1 MAFRQ
6 TDAASGCWPP
16 GLPPAFRL
24 SIKAFGSGCLHR
36 LADAKKEIVTRL
48 NTVLRPIAVLL
59 VLLLAGLPGAVVAQQ
74 GGQVGAAGG
83 LIADQ
88 RGKLDALKAKLDDV
102 ATRIE
107 AAKDDDAA
115 LVEIRL
121 ELTDIAGAVLQS
133 GVAFRPRVAEINAR
147 LEQLG
152 PPADGQSAEPDIVT
166 GERSAL
172 IAEKAEIN
180 AVLGIAESLSV
191 RVDNLVERIGVLRR
205 DLFARQLTQR
215 YPFDY
220 ALIGEVADAFQS
232 ESGKLSRTI
241 GAWLHFVVQFKLNS
255 LLPAAFF
262 ALLAAVPLI
271 SGRRLF
277 GRLIHADPAIETP
290 TYLHRLAVAFWST
303 LIPSAAVGAFLAA
316 TYFCFSFYNVLRGDI
331 GDMMLALFYVI
342 AVLFFVTRL
351 ARAALSPN
359 LPNWRLVGVESGAA
373 HWLFWLIAATA
384 AVNGIDYLLSA
395 TYDILGSPLSLT
407 VAESVLA
414 GLLVGMLV
422 VLFGLARPFRNKD
435 GTPRGW
441 PRSLKFLFIALGVV
455 TALSALLG
463 YVGFAKFMSQ
473 QIVITGAILATMY
486 IGVLTAGAA
495 SEEGQFKNAPAGRAL
510 QRRFGLDETALDQV
524 GLIASIILYLIV
536 GLLGVPLILLQ
547 WGFQWGDIRAWAYSV
562 ATGVRIGSVTIS
574 LIGIITGLIVFVG
587 GYFLTRW
594 FGNWLDGSVMAR
606 GRVDA
611 GVRNSIRTAVGYAGI
626 LIAALLGVS
635 AAGLDLSNFALV
647 AGGLSLGL
655 GFGLQNIVSNFV
667 SGLILLAERPFK
679 VGDWVVA
686 GENSGMV
693 KKISVRATE
702 IETFQRQTMIV
713 PNSVFINSAV
723 GNWTHRNKLGRV
735 DLKVQVAYGTD
746 ARHAAEVL
754 DGIMRSHPLVLKN
767 PEPMVVFMNFGPA
780 ALEFELRFFMADI
793 FNSVVVQNDIR
804 FAVLETFE
812 RERIEIPSTPRAVD
826 PRYAPAASDGQGG
839 SGADAVEPKVAEP
852 AKTEASAKPSVP
864 AAKGEGR
871 KRARTGTPNEQDA

>member
-1 MAFRQ
+1 MA
-6 TDAASGCWPP
+6 
-16 GLPPAFRL
+16 
-24 SIKAFGSGCLHR
+24 
-36 LADAKKEIVTRL
+36 
-48 NTVLRPIAVLL
+48 IA
-59 VLLLAGLPGAVVAQQ
+59 QH

-83 LIADQ
+83 LIAEQ
-88 RGKLDALKAKLDDV
+88 RARLDALTAKLDDLAAKV
-102 ATRIE
+102 E

-121 ELTDIAGAVLQS
+121 ELTDIASAVLQS
-133 GVAFRPRVAEINAR
+133 GLAFRPRVAEINGR

-152 PPADGQSAEPDIVT
+152 PVPADGQPAEPDIVT
-166 GERSAL
+166 GERTAL

-180 AVLGIAESLSV
+180 AVLGIAEGLSV

-232 ESGKLSRTI
+232 ESGKLSRTV
-241 GAWLHFVVQFKLNS
+241 GAWLRFVVQFKLNS

-277 GRLIHADPAIETP
+277 GKLIHADPAIEAP
-290 TYLHRLAVAFWST
+290 TYLNRLAVAFWST
-303 LIPSAAVGAFLAA
+303 LIPSAAVAAFLTA
-316 TYFCFSFYNVLRGDI
+316 TYVCFDFYNVLRGDI
-331 GDMMLALFYVI
+331 GEMMLALFYVL

-359 LPNWRLVGVESGAA
+359 LPSWRLVRVESGAA
-373 HWLFWLIAATA
+373 HWLFWLIAAAA
-384 AVNGIDYLLSA
+384 AVNGVDYLLSA
-395 TYDILGSPLSLT
+395 VYDLLGSPLSLT
-407 VAESVLA
+407 VAESMLA
-414 GLLVGMLV
+414 GVIMGILV
-422 VLFGLARPFRNKD
+422 VLFGLARPFRNQD

-441 PRSLKFLFIALGVV
+441 PRSLRYLVIALGVL

-486 IGVLTAGAA
+486 IGILTAGAA

-524 GLIASIILYLIV
+524 GLVASVVLYLIV
-536 GLLGVPLILLQ
+536 VLLGVPLILLQ
-547 WGFQWGDIRAWAYSV
+547 WGFQWGDIRAWAYSA
-562 ATGVRIGSVTIS
+562 ATGVKIGSVTIS
-574 LIGIITGLIVFVG
+574 LIGIVTGLVVFVG

-626 LIAALLGVS
+626 LIAALVGVS

-686 GENSGMV
+686 GDNSGMV

-735 DLKVQVAYGTD
+735 DLKVNVAYGTD
-746 ARHAAEVL
+746 ARYAAEVL
-754 DGIMRSHPLVLKN
+754 DGIMRNHPLVLRN
-767 PEPMVVFMNFGPA
+767 PEPMVVFTNFGPA

-804 FAVLETFE
+804 FAILETFH
-812 RERIEIPSTPRAVD
+812 RERIEIPSSPRAVD
-826 PRYAPAASDGQGG
+826 PRYAAPASESAAPEGG
-839 SGADAVEPKVAEP
+839 SAAQAEDAEAGAPESAARDKSGR
-852 AKTEASAKPSVP
+852 TASGKA
-864 AAKGEGR
+864 EGR
-871 KRARTGTPNEQDA
+871 KRSRSGSPNEQDA

>member
-1 MAFRQ
+1 
-6 TDAASGCWPP
+6 
-16 GLPPAFRL
+16 
-24 SIKAFGSGCLHR
+24 
-36 LADAKKEIVTRL
+36 VTRL
-48 NTVLRPIAVLL
+48 KTVLRPFAVLAVLL
-59 VLLLAGLPGAVVAQQ
+59 FAGLPVAAIAQQ
-74 GGQVGAAGG
+74 GGQVGATGG
-83 LIADQ
+83 LIAEQ
-88 RGKLDALKAKLDDV
+88 RGELDALKAKLDDE
-102 ATRIE
+102 AARIE
-107 AAKDDDAA
+107 AARDDDAA

-121 ELTDIAGAVLQS
+121 ELTEIAGAVLQS
-133 GVAFRPRVAEINAR
+133 GVAFRPRVAEINAK

-152 PPADGQSAEPDIVT
+152 PPPADGQPPEPDIVT
-166 GERSAL
+166 SERSAL
-172 IAEKAEIN
+172 TAEKAEIN
-180 AVLGIAESLSV
+180 AVLGVAEGLSV

-205 DLFARQLTQR
+205 DLFARLLTQR

-220 ALIGEVADAFQS
+220 ALVGDVAEAFKS

-262 ALLAAVPLI
+262 ALLAGVPLI

-277 GRLIHADPAIETP
+277 GRLIHADPAIEAP

-303 LIPSAAVGAFLAA
+303 LIPSAAVAAFLTA
-316 TYFCFSFYNVLRGDI
+316 TYFCFDFYNVLRGDI

-342 AVLFFVTRL
+342 GVLFFVTRL

-373 HWLFWLIAATA
+373 HWLFWLIAGTA
-384 AVNGIDYLLSA
+384 AVNGLDYLLSA
-395 TYDILGSPLSLT
+395 VFDILGSPLSLT

-414 GLLVGMLV
+414 GVIVGILV
-422 VLFGLARPFRNKD
+422 VLFGLARPFRNEN
-435 GTPRGW
+435 GTARSW
-441 PRSLKFLFIALGVV
+441 PRLVKYLFIALGAV

-486 IGVLTAGAA
+486 IGILTAGAA

-524 GLIASIILYLIV
+524 GLLASITLYLIV

-547 WGFQWGDIRAWAYSV
+547 WGFQWGDVRAWAYSV
-562 ATGVRIGSVTIS
+562 ATGIQIGSVTIS
-574 LIGIITGLIVFVG
+574 LIGIVTGLIVFIG

-626 LIAALLGVS
+626 LLAALVGVS

-723 GNWTHRNKLGRV
+723 GNWTHRNKLGRI
-735 DLKVQVAYGTD
+735 DLKVNVAYGTD

-754 DGIMRSHPLVLKN
+754 DGIMRSHPLVLRN
-767 PEPMVVFMNFGPA
+767 PEPTVVFTNFGPA

-804 FAVLETFE
+804 FAILETFD

-826 PRYAPAASDGQGG
+826 PRYHPPAEGAAPSGDGKAEAPKGDG
-839 SGADAVEPKVAEP
+839 SAEARAEDAKSAEADEP
-852 AKTEASAKPSVP
+852 APPDKPGR
-864 AAKGEGR
+864 AAGKGDGR
-871 KRARTGTPNEQDA
+871 KRARTGTRNEQDA